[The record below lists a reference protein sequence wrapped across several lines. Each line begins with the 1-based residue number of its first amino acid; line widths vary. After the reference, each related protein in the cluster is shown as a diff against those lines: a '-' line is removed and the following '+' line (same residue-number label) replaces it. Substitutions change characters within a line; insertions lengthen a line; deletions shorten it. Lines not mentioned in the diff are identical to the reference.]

1 MIRFV
6 LSVISV
12 NLYNDQTRCFVDRM
26 GKYFSSLLSHTI
38 KPRLPGM
45 MWPPG
50 IKFYI
55 CSKTSALIQ
64 VLTALSQIVCRVEH
78 ECVSLLQLH

>member
-1 MIRFV
+1 MDLNRWRTTPKIY
-6 LSVISV
+6 SC
-12 NLYNDQTRCFVDRM
+12 RCNP
-26 GKYFSSLLSHTI
+26 LSHTI

-50 IKFYI
+50 ITFYI

-64 VLTALSQIVCRVEH
+64 VLKALSQIVCRVEH